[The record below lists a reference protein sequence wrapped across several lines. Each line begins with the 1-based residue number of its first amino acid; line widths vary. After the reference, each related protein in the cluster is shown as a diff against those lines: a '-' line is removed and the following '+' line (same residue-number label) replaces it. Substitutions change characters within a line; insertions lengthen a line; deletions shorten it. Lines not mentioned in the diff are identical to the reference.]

1 MMLMMG
7 RITNEV
13 FRENKKIY
21 NKVQMRSYNNLR
33 FFLKKRNTRKN
44 KCARFRLNGHT
55 DRLKLSGLLNREPFR
70 LKN

>member
-13 FRENKKIY
+13 FREIKKIY
-21 NKVQMRSYNNLR
+21 NQVQMRSYKICV
-33 FFLKKRNTRKN
+33 FKKRNTRKN
-44 KCARFRLNGHT
+44 ICARFRLNGHT
-55 DRLKLSGLLNREPFR
+55 GRLKLPGLLNREPFR